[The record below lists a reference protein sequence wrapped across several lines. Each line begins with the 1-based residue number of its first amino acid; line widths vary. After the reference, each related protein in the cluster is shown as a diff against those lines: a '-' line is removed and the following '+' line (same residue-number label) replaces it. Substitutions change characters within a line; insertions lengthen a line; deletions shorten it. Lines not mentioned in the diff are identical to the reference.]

1 MTNRISRPLE
11 YHGRHAQ
18 QQADQAIRG
27 NVERALVELITN
39 SDDSLRKQEAR
50 GQKSDGRITIEIQPK
65 RRDSHSVIV
74 VQDFAE
80 GMDVS
85 VIDRAV
91 GVYADET
98 SGFLTGE
105 PVRGYFGR
113 GLKDSILALG
123 EGTVRSVVD
132 GAACDAWLG
141 YKGQQPYYERS
152 IPTPVAE
159 SNSTR
164 VEITA
169 TRKNIVTPQFA
180 TLRSNLGQH
189 FALRD
194 ILANPGRT
202 VSLRYLKPDGK
213 TSNQANLT
221 YQQPKG
227 ELVLTEELQIRDFSA
242 QCELRLFQ
250 AIEALQTPVEIGPY
264 APAGIL
270 IRGEAA
276 AYDNVLMKFDR
287 DPNARRFF
295 GIASCTYLDELVRNG
310 DTIVSATRDGLVS
323 SHPFVSALFTRIEE
337 VLEPFVISEARRVRE
352 EQRSERSQEL
362 KRKLSKATT
371 ALNEIATK
379 TLSSIDL
386 GGPIDSPTVP
396 EDGYGFVPDIFNVA
410 VTKPRTVTF
419 RALENLLPEFSE
431 VSVSSDNPSV
441 SVLTPSIVL
450 KSNKKHEWL
459 VEGRI
464 RIEGNQVGVEA
475 MLEAESQGL
484 QCEALVH
491 VIGRPDPPGTPGE
504 SGKRGLFNDIQ
515 FSQEK
520 DPGQRVRY
528 DPDTRDIFIFVSH
541 PSVRPYIANSAGAGT
556 DTAQGQV
563 LLAELVSE
571 AVCATIARQGVE
583 RGHPNFPTIGDS
595 QDVSIQSHQ
604 LRLHN
609 QFAASIH
616 EALVDAEYRFS

>member
-1 MTNRISRPLE
+1 MVNRISRPLE

-39 SDDSLRKQEAR
+39 SDDSLRKLEAR
-50 GQKSDGRITIEIQPK
+50 GKETDGRISIEIQPK

-113 GLKDSILALG
+113 GLKDSILSLG

-132 GAACDAWLG
+132 GAVCDAWLG
-141 YKGQQPYYERS
+141 YKGQQPYYERR

-164 VEITA
+164 VEIAT

-194 ILANPGRT
+194 ILANPART
-202 VSLRYLKPDGK
+202 VSLRYLRPDGK
-213 TSNQANLT
+213 TSNHASLT

-227 ELVLTEELQIRDFSA
+227 ELVLTEELPFKDFPA
-242 QCELRLFQ
+242 QCELRLFR
-250 AIEALQTPVEIGPY
+250 AVESLQTPVEIGPY

-295 GIASCTYLDELVRNG
+295 GIASCTYLDELVRSG

-371 ALNEIATK
+371 ALNDIATK
-379 TLSSIDL
+379 TLSAIDL
-386 GGPIDSPTVP
+386 GGSIDSPSVP
-396 EDGYGFVPDIFNVA
+396 EAGYGFVPEIFNVA

-419 RALENLLPEFSE
+419 RALESLLPEFSE
-431 VSVSSDNPSV
+431 VSVLSDNPSV
-441 SVLTPSIVL
+441 SVLTPTIVL
-450 KSNKKHEWL
+450 KSNKNHEWL

-464 RIEGNQVGVEA
+464 RIEGNQVGVDA

-484 QCEALVH
+484 QYEALVH
-491 VIGRPDPPGTPGE
+491 VIGRPDLSGTRGE

-515 FSQEK
+515 FSQER

-528 DPDTRDIFIFVSH
+528 DPDTRDIFIFVGHS
-541 PSVRPYIANSAGAGT
+541 SVRPYIANSAGAGT

-616 EALVDAEYRFS
+616 EALVDVEYRSN

>member
-1 MTNRISRPLE
+1 MANRISRPLE

-39 SDDSLRKQEAR
+39 SDDSLRKLEAR
-50 GQKSDGRITIEIQPK
+50 GQKPDGRISIEIQPK
-65 RRDSHSVIV
+65 RMDSHCVIV
-74 VQDFAE
+74 VEDLAE

-85 VIDRAV
+85 VMDRAV

-123 EGTVRSVVD
+123 EGNVTSVVD
-132 GAACDAWLG
+132 GTVCVAWLG
-141 YKGQQPYYERS
+141 YIGQQPYYERS
-152 IPTPVAE
+152 NPSPSKK

-164 VEITA
+164 VEIIT
-169 TRKNIVTPQFA
+169 TRPNIVNPQFA

-189 FALRD
+189 FALRE
-194 ILANPGRT
+194 ILANPNRT
-202 VSLRYLKPDGK
+202 VSLRYLRRDGK

-227 ELVLTEELQIRDFSA
+227 ELLLTEELTFRDFPA
-242 QCELRLFQ
+242 RCELRIFR
-250 AIEALQTPVEIGPY
+250 AVEPLQTPVEIGPY

-270 IRGEAA
+270 VRGEAA
-276 AYDNVLMKFDR
+276 AYDNVLVKFDR

-295 GIASCTYLDELVRNG
+295 GIATCTYLDDLVRSG

-337 VLEPFVISEARRVRE
+337 LLEPFVISEARRVRE

-362 KRKLSKATT
+362 KRKLSRATT

-379 TLSSIDL
+379 TLSAIDL
-386 GGPIDSPTVP
+386 GGPIDSPSVP
-396 EDGYGFVPDIFNVA
+396 EEGYGFVPDILNVA
-410 VTKPRTVTF
+410 VTKPRTITF

-431 VSVSSDNPSV
+431 VSISSDNRSV
-441 SVLTPSIVL
+441 SVLTPSVVL
-450 KSNKKHEWL
+450 KANRNHEWL

-464 RIEGNQVGVEA
+464 RIEGNQVGVDA

-491 VIGRPDPPGTPGE
+491 VIGRPDPPGTAGE

-515 FSQEK
+515 FSQER

-563 LLAELVSE
+563 ILAELVSE
-571 AVCATIARQGVE
+571 AVCVTIARQGVE
-583 RGHPNFPTIGDS
+583 KGHPNFPTIGDS

-609 QFAASIH
+609 QYAASIH
-616 EALVDAEYRFS
+616 EALVDSDFRFS

>member
-1 MTNRISRPLE
+1 MANRISRPLE

-50 GQKSDGRITIEIQPK
+50 GQKSDGRITIEVQPK
-65 RRDSHSVIV
+65 RREVHSVIV

-113 GLKDSILALG
+113 GLKDSILSLG

-194 ILANPGRT
+194 ILANPART
-202 VSLRYLKPDGK
+202 VSLRYLRPDGK
-213 TSNQANLT
+213 TSNHASLT

-227 ELVLTEELQIRDFSA
+227 ELVLTEELPFKDFPA
-242 QCELRLFQ
+242 QCELRLFR
-250 AIEALQTPVEIGPY
+250 AVEPLQTPVEIGPY

-295 GIASCTYLDELVRNG
+295 GIASCTYLDELVRSG

-371 ALNEIATK
+371 ALNDIATK
-379 TLSSIDL
+379 TLSAIDL
-386 GGPIDSPTVP
+386 GGSIDSPSVP
-396 EDGYGFVPDIFNVA
+396 EAGYGFVPDIFNVA

-419 RALENLLPEFSE
+419 RALASLLPEFSE
-431 VSVSSDNPSV
+431 VSVLSDNPSV
-441 SVLTPSIVL
+441 SVLTPTIVL
-450 KSNKKHEWL
+450 KSNKNHEWL

-464 RIEGNQVGVEA
+464 RIEGNQVGVDA

-491 VIGRPDPPGTPGE
+491 VIGRPDPPGTRGE
-504 SGKRGLFNDIQ
+504 SGK
-515 FSQEK
+515 
-520 DPGQRVRY
+520 
-528 DPDTRDIFIFVSH
+528 
-541 PSVRPYIANSAGAGT
+541 
-556 DTAQGQV
+556 
-563 LLAELVSE
+563 
-571 AVCATIARQGVE
+571 
-583 RGHPNFPTIGDS
+583 
-595 QDVSIQSHQ
+595 
-604 LRLHN
+604 
-609 QFAASIH
+609 
-616 EALVDAEYRFS
+616 